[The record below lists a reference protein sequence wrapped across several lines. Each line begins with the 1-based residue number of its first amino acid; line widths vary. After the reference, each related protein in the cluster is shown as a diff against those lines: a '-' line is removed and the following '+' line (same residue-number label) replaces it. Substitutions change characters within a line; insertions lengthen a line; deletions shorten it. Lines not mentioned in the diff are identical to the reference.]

1 MRLLLDTQALIWWVL
16 DDPRLGPRARSLI
29 ADRRSTIFV
38 SIASFWEISIKHRIG
53 KLAECG
59 SVLLSEAQ
67 ANGFKVLEIN
77 AEHLRM
83 LETFESRPDHKDP
96 FDLLILVQAI
106 ASDAILVTADRK
118 MRSYDLRCL

>member
-16 DDPRLGPRARSLI
+16 DDPRLGPRARGLI
-29 ADRRSTIFV
+29 ADRRSTVLV

-59 SVLLSEAQ
+59 SVLLAEAR
-67 ANGFKVLEIN
+67 ASSFEILEIN
-77 AEHLRM
+77 GDHLGM
-83 LETFESRPDHKDP
+83 LEKFESRPDHKDP